1 MREKL
6 GYSAFGKFI
15 LITSLAKVLLVDNSL
30 SILGGGAFL
39 VPLIALVG
47 GVALIFLLDQNR
59 LRGGLCPLDGET
71 STLSQRMVMILFL
84 VAILMEVTAN
94 VSRMTLTM
102 KYDTF

>member
-59 LRGGLCPLDGET
+59 LRGDYAH
-71 STLSQRMVMILFL
+71 S
-84 VAILMEVTAN
+84 MERRPPCR
-94 VSRMTLTM
+94 SEW
-102 KYDTF
+102 